1 MTTYTRYIYEILIYC
16 PFILYQ
22 SQIHKIITVNL
33 SANNYVNPLVAYKKQ
48 INELCVNHKVKSL
61 YAFGSVLTDHFNNK
75 SDIDLIVDFK
85 EIDLLDYADNYF
97 DLKFSLQE
105 IFNRSVD
112 LLEERAIKNPYFKQA
127 LNQKKELVYG

>member
-1 MTTYTRYIYEILIYC
+1 M
-16 PFILYQ
+16 
-22 SQIHKIITVNL
+22 

-75 SDIDLIVDFK
+75 SDIDLIVDFN

-127 LNQKKELVYG
+127 VNQKKELVYG

>member
-1 MTTYTRYIYEILIYC
+1 M
-16 PFILYQ
+16 
-22 SQIHKIITVNL
+22 

-61 YAFGSVLTDHFNNK
+61 YAFGSILTDNFNNK
-75 SDIDLIVDFK
+75 SDIDLIVDFN

-127 LNQKKELVYG
+127 VNQKKELVYG